1 MKSISASI
9 LLCLALAVPA
19 GAQGDLANP
28 EQCRGS
34 NVVQAIRDLAASG
47 ANGSLLIEA
56 TAGFPLTVEY
66 ERQPETVRLTAFGVT
81 LSTQIDDNVTRI
93 WPVGV
98 SWPGGEVVAQASFS
112 TGTLRLDTRSN
123 QTVRVVVPKD
133 PFWIRIE
140 GRGSV
145 PANVNDVVRSMVA
158 ALDTGPDGCSASAA
172 WCAKYAARAAGNGFL
187 CALSFGTDGLAC
199 GDAHDA
205 HCSWC
210 DCKGYNCPSC

>member
-1 MKSISASI
+1 MRSILASI

-19 GAQGDLANP
+19 GAQGALANP

-34 NVVQAIRDLAASG
+34 NVVQALRDLAASG
-47 ANGSLLIEA
+47 ASGPLLIEA
-56 TAGFPLTVEY
+56 AAGFPLTVEY
-66 ERQPETVRLTAFGVT
+66 ERHPETIRLTASGVT
-81 LSTQIDDNVTRI
+81 LSTQIDDYVTRT

-98 SWPGGEVVAQASFS
+98 SWPGGEVVGQASFS

-123 QTVRVVVPKD
+123 QTLRVVVPKD
-133 PFWIRIE
+133 PFWMRIE

-145 PANVNDVVRSMVA
+145 PANVADVVRSMVA
-158 ALDTGPDGCSASAA
+158 AVDPGPDGCSASAS
-172 WCAKYAARAAGNGFL
+172 WCAKYGLKAAGNGVL
-187 CALSFGTDGLAC
+187 CALSFGTDGTAC
-199 GDAHDA
+199 GDAHDF